1 MVTRTGRLPR
11 TPRTRE
17 YPSSDAVGLTALRLR
32 REGSITS
39 IGPMNEPIVDLEK
52 IRLKE
57 QNIIMQGKLA
67 EQEGIDAEQKIID
80 DQKKLRERVL
90 PDGEG
95 EEPEEPR
102 PSIIESLPERIP
114 EPPKIEELPARIGA
128 GIASVKAPMLA
139 GVAGLKKKIKSV
151 RKSDEY
157 EALKKKWSG
166 SNIKKLA
173 DV

>member
-1 MVTRTGRLPR
+1 
-11 TPRTRE
+11 
-17 YPSSDAVGLTALRLR
+17 
-32 REGSITS
+32 
-39 IGPMNEPIVDLEK
+39 
-52 IRLKE
+52 
-57 QNIIMQGKLA
+57 MQGKLA

-128 GIASVKAPMLA
+128 GIVAIKAPMLA
-139 GVAGLKKKIKSV
+139 GVAGLKKKIKSA

-157 EALKKKWSG
+157 EALKKKWSK
-166 SNIKKLA
+166 S
-173 DV
+173 DVRKIAGV